1 MMSMFASILGV
12 NIGMVFSGLRKLKS
26 FQEFKRKYGIEEKT
40 IDSCG
45 KRYVEPVYT
54 IEEDEP
60 KISLTRMMRAVVFK
74 YNQKMVFLLGA
85 TGSGKTSVMNRFLLK
100 NAFYSE
106 RKKKKIKCIFG
117 MEYRNI
123 TRAIEDISDKEST
136 ILFIDG
142 LDEIFVYRENNLDIL
157 DNFKECLLPFYKVII
172 TMNLAFYKKYEMKF
186 ENFYHRNAEQ
196 NKIFPLKIYLK
207 PFTREKI
214 KKYIKKNIELSQK
227 GKEEIFKKAIEN
239 ESFYSYPLMLS
250 FIIMLISEEK
260 NFTSYSEILGEILKE
275 SFNWEERKYD
285 RKSKSEKA
293 KKDVIHIMRNIS
305 RKFLKGNFQGEEAEN
320 KFRNVLLIY
329 NEKTRC
335 YRFQNNVFLY
345 YNVVFNFYKKLPRN
359 KAIKHYIHFND
370 DFCRLYFEK
379 VYNQH
384 IHLVDD
390 NESIFVNYLDN
401 PVLNIWNSKI
411 LNEKWMLGLT
421 KCFLDYPVH
430 YGELT
435 LKADIFN
442 KIIKE
447 YIFFRSLELQ
457 GLKMNEYDLTWWA
470 ELFIDK
476 LDISNTEIKEINIPD
491 SWKGM
496 HTLIA
501 ENVPL
506 RFYSF
511 LNKLPNL
518 KELDLSHIN
527 LQKIVDLKSV
537 AKLPDGISA
546 DLSNCNITD
555 FDIPGFIFDTNF
567 KNLYMDYNKISV
579 SDIIFS
585 INYDY
590 LNVSNNPLREVD
602 DTMLN
607 GNTVCNFY
615 FEDEEI
621 EKCLCKEKGFLTYD
635 EAVKIKEID
644 ISKMNVS
651 SLSGLDSL
659 PNLERI
665 KIDTFQFPMIDGAF
679 RYSPLQS
686 VDVITYRL
694 NQLVQ
699 LSGIYNVLKC
709 LLNIEEKYK
718 QDGDFKKTEY
728 INYINCI
735 ENIVY
740 VANHLIEM
748 DYHLKEN
755 ETFITGMKKL
765 MQFINTDISVF
776 YRRIIDAFNFAADYW
791 KRFYNIDGKVL
802 IGLTIYDVWKE
813 CDRLAKKDYEKK
825 LSEVS
830 DVLQFEL
837 LPPQKLNDSMLPYF
851 HNIQETF
858 SKYIKHTGK
867 TMSEEISRQVGRQI
881 DVTYFW
887 E

>member
-1 MMSMFASILGV
+1 MYILNIISMFASIFGV
-12 NIGMVFSGLRKLKS
+12 NICMVFSGLRKLNF
-26 FQEFKRKYGIEEKT
+26 FQEFKNKYGIEEKT

-60 KISLTRMMRAVVFK
+60 KTSLTRMMRAVVFK

-85 TGSGKTSVMNRFLLK
+85 TGSGKTSAMNRFLLK

-106 RKKKKIKCIFG
+106 MKKKKIKRIFG

-123 TRAIEDISDKEST
+123 TRAIEDISDKENT

-214 KKYIKKNIELSQK
+214 RKYIKKNIELSKK

-250 FIIMLISEEK
+250 FIIMLISQEK
-260 NFTSYSEILGEILKE
+260 NFTSYFEILGEILKE
-275 SFNWEERKYD
+275 SFKWEERKYD
-285 RKSKSEKA
+285 RKSQSEKA
-293 KKDVIHIMRNIS
+293 EKDVIHIMRNIS
-305 RKFLKGNFQGEEAEN
+305 RKFLKGNFQGQKAEN

-329 NEKTRC
+329 NEKTKC

-345 YNVVFNFYKKLPRN
+345 YNVIINFYKKLPRN
-359 KAIKHYIHFND
+359 ESIIHYIHFND
-370 DFCRLYFEK
+370 DFCRLYFEN
-379 VYNQH
+379 VYKEH
-384 IHLVDD
+384 LHLVDN
-390 NESIFVNYLDN
+390 NESVFVNYLDN

-421 KCFLDYPVH
+421 KSFLDYPVH
-430 YGELT
+430 YGEIT

-442 KIIKE
+442 KIIKK
-447 YIFFRSLELQ
+447 YIFFSSLELQ
-457 GLKMNEYDLTWWA
+457 GLKMNEYDLIWWA
-470 ELFIDK
+470 DLFIDK

-491 SWKGM
+491 SWKQM

-501 ENVPL
+501 ENAPL
-506 RFYSF
+506 RFCSF
-511 LNKLPNL
+511 LNRLQNL

-555 FDIPGFIFDTNF
+555 FSLSAFIFNTNF

-579 SDIIFS
+579 PDNIYS

-621 EKCLCKEKGFLTYD
+621 EKYLCKEKGYLTYD

-665 KIDTFQFPMIDGAF
+665 TIDTFQFPMIDGAF
-679 RYSPLQS
+679 RYSPLQF

-694 NQLVQ
+694 NQLVE

-709 LLNIEEKYK
+709 LLIIEERSK
-718 QDGDFKKTEY
+718 QNADFKKTEY
-728 INYINCI
+728 INCISCI
-735 ENIVY
+735 ESIVGAAEY
-740 VANHLIEM
+740 LMEM
-748 DYHLKEN
+748 NYHLKEN
-755 ETFITGMKKL
+755 ETFITGIKKL

-776 YRRIIDAFNFAADYW
+776 YRRI
-791 KRFYNIDGKVL
+791 
-802 IGLTIYDVWKE
+802 
-813 CDRLAKKDYEKK
+813 
-825 LSEVS
+825 VS
-830 DVLQFEL
+830 A
-837 LPPQKLNDSMLPYF
+837 
-851 HNIQETF
+851 
-858 SKYIKHTGK
+858 
-867 TMSEEISRQVGRQI
+867 
-881 DVTYFW
+881 
-887 E
+887 